1 MSHSTNPRL
10 LEALA
15 GLLIMSISGC
25 GAARQFAVQHQSESF
40 APELRLRSGDSAAAN
55 QISAVPSQTEDGSN
69 IDQVDFED
77 PSTLQLP
84 PAPDA
89 SASEAAPAGTD
100 WTLSRLEALALQ
112 NNAAIQQATASAHK
126 SMGYRDQVGRHPN
139 PTIGYQATQLA
150 DAGTD
155 QHVAF
160 VEQDF
165 VLGDKLVRNQNV
177 LGKDVQV
184 QLWEV
189 EIQRYR
195 VLTDVRQL
203 YYVVLATQLKRDLAV
218 EYQRKARGWRSQ
230 ADERNAAGEG
240 NKLETGQSAILSKQ
254 FQLLERQA
262 DAELRGAW
270 KQLMATTGSPGHP
283 VERLSGELSQADDRD
298 LGMISAR
305 ILADSPEIQA
315 ARARCARAQANLDR
329 QQAQAIPNLS
339 LMLAAGRDNGT
350 GSGMVNAQVGMPIPV
365 HNRNQGNIAA
375 AYAEVCRASQNVRRL
390 ELSLQARIA
399 ETQQQWEAALAA
411 VQQYRDNIIP
421 QAEETLALMEQG
433 LRTEGNVTFV
443 EVLVARKTAFDAHWE
458 FVSAQAKLAN
468 AGAVLDGMILTGG
481 LDETRDTDMDSALR
495 DQSLSGQ

>member
-1 MSHSTNPRL
+1 MTHSTNPCLRPV
-10 LEALA
+10 LA
-15 GLLIMSISGC
+15 GLLILSISGC
-25 GAARQFAVQHQSESF
+25 GAARQFAAQHRNESF
-40 APELRLRSGDSAAAN
+40 APELRSNDSAAAN
-55 QISAVPSQTEDGSN
+55 QISAAPTQTQDESD
-69 IDQVDFED
+69 IEQVVFDD
-77 PSTLQLP
+77 ASTLLPP
-84 PAPDA
+84 PAPVG
-89 SASEAAPAGTD
+89 SILEADPTGAD
-100 WTLSRLEALALQ
+100 WTLPQLEALALQ
-112 NNAAIQQATASAHK
+112 NNPAIQQATASAHK
-126 SMGYRDQVGRHPN
+126 SMGYRDQVGRRPN
-139 PTIGYQATQLA
+139 PTVGYQATQLA

-160 VEQDF
+160 VEQDI
-165 VLGDKLVRNQNV
+165 VLGDKLARNQNV
-177 LGKDVQV
+177 LGQDVQV

-203 YYVVLATQLKRDLAV
+203 YYVVLAAQLKRDLAV
-218 EYQRKARGWRSQ
+218 EYQRKAKDWSSQ
-230 ADERNAAGEG
+230 ADARNAAGEG

-270 KQLMATTGSPGHP
+270 KQLMATAGSPGYP
-283 VERLSGELSQADDRD
+283 VGRLSGELSQADAVNLDA
-298 LGMISAR
+298 LSAR
-305 ILADSPEIQA
+305 ILADSPELQA

-329 QQAQAIPNLS
+329 QQAQATPNLS
-339 LMLAAGRDNGT
+339 FMLAAGRDNGT

-375 AYAEVCRASQNVRRL
+375 AHAEVCRASQNVRRL

-411 VQQYRDNIIP
+411 VQQYRDEIIP

-443 EVLVARKTAFDAHWE
+443 EVLVARKTAFDAQWE
-458 FVSAQAKLAN
+458 YVAAQKELAK
-468 AGAVLDGMILTGG
+468 AGAILEGLVLTGG
-481 LDETRDTDMDSALR
+481 LDETRDTEMDSGLR